1 MAHGE
6 SARCIRAGLRHGRL
20 HAYAMPGK
28 DIGPPFGSAEA
39 VNGLRSPCGLARTA
53 WTDPVLIAGVTPV
66 KTVHLTERAG
76 RVPTTGSR
84 IRRPRTQ
91 PPDDMSRWGGTV
103 RCVRAARSRRRPEHE
118 NFQLPALVPAGRAP
132 PGS

>member
-20 HAYAMPGK
+20 YAYAMPGK

-84 IRRPRTQ
+84 IRRFASPTDTAPRRHE
-91 PPDDMSRWGGTV
+91 PLGRNSEVRPCGTEPSE
-103 RCVRAARSRRRPEHE
+103 ART
-118 NFQLPALVPAGRAP
+118 
-132 PGS
+132 